1 MLDHSGQADAM
12 DEMQTIKAKLKTLLQ
27 RDYSSFEEMKA
38 LIAPL
43 NTESIVQALEI
54 IKNPKVALV
63 LLLEL
68 IRKLRGEIADHV
80 PDKQG
85 DDATPLYM
93 DETFSLMF
101 ERWDKIYRDFYSSK
115 TDTFNLSKIP
125 DMHDCIKYDL
135 LHNLSVSWKAASIF
149 SNFLKQ

>member
-12 DEMQTIKAKLKTLLQ
+12 DEMQTIKSKLKTLLQ

-43 NTESIVQALEI
+43 NTDPLSKHL
-54 IKNPKVALV
+54 K
-63 LLLEL
+63 LLK
-68 IRKLRGEIADHV
+68 IRK
-80 PDKQG
+80 KQG
-85 DDATPLYM
+85 DDATPSYM

-101 ERWDKIYRDFYSSK
+101 ERWDKIYRDFYSAK

-125 DMHDCIKYDL
+125 DVHDCIKYDL
-135 LHNLSVSWKAASIF
+135 LHNSSVS
-149 SNFLKQ
+149 